1 MGFTED
7 GFPFVGDLT
16 AYGRPNMFIS
26 AGFSGHGMPR
36 IFSCSKYLSELIE
49 GKEPATSIP
58 APFMLSIERMSMETP
73 YLDSLSEKCGTAPV

>member
-26 AGFSGHGMPR
+26 AGFSGH
-36 IFSCSKYLSELIE
+36 
-49 GKEPATSIP
+49 
-58 APFMLSIERMSMETP
+58 
-73 YLDSLSEKCGTAPV
+73 